1 MSVTLIN
8 GDGNPRVLAS
18 QDADWYGALTGQK
31 TCIVPI
37 NDNLS
42 ATITDSNTV
51 EIGSGVCITKEG
63 RRVQIDEGD
72 IEEIIIPTGTQ
83 GVDTYYIIGFHL
95 YINESG
101 QQVAETFVET
111 MASATDTI
119 TETTFKEGSSS
130 IYVSL
135 YRVKRSGLLMDSV
148 TRIIPTLK
156 TIVDINDTLG
166 SSDISAI
173 GDGTVTGGLSQLNS
187 DLSEQTMS
195 VGVYLQYASD
205 SALTNFVTFSNS
217 AQPATAYKIA
227 PNIYALSVTI
237 VPSNVSITPHLYR
250 IVFSNNG
257 EITSNIQILNIN
269 VWGRN
274 ATVNEGIGAQ
284 SNVGASSNSAYL
296 RNVSNPNTNWLPTS
310 WNGNSDR
317 VCVHAIVR
325 FSTL

>member
-18 QDADWYGALTGQK
+18 QDADWYGALTGQT

-37 NDNLS
+37 NDNLG
-42 ATITDSNTV
+42 ATIADSNTI
-51 EIGSGVCITKEG
+51 EISSGVCITKEG

-95 YINESG
+95 YINELG

-148 TRIIPTLK
+148 TRIIPILR
-156 TIVDINDTLG
+156 TIAELDNTLG
-166 SSDISAI
+166 TTDISAI
-173 GDGTVTGGLSQLNS
+173 GDGTVTGGISQLNS
-187 DLSEQTMS
+187 DLS
-195 VGVYLQYASD
+195 G
-205 SALTNFVTFSNS
+205 
-217 AQPATAYKIA
+217 K
-227 PNIYALSVTI
+227 
-237 VPSNVSITPHLYR
+237 SNVADAGYSLAVSGKTVSLKNKAGTVLNSINTQDTTAQIIVDGWFYSANASIAASQLYHFT
-250 IVFSNNG
+250 ISGIAKSGYTIIGLLDFGAENNG
-257 EITSNIQILNIN
+257 GNGESAVTCYRYTVESNTIQFYVKNNLTTTTIN
-269 VWGRN
+269 VRMR
-274 ATVNEGIGAQ
+274 AKV
-284 SNVGASSNSAYL
+284 VYF
-296 RNVSNPNTNWLPTS
+296 RNVTS
-310 WNGNSDR
+310 
-317 VCVHAIVR
+317 
-325 FSTL
+325 

>member
-1 MSVTLIN
+1 MI
-8 GDGNPRVLAS
+8 GE
-18 QDADWYGALTGQK
+18 K

-135 YRVKRSGLLMDSV
+135 YRVKRSGLLMESV
-148 TRIIPTLK
+148 TQIIPTLK
-156 TIVDINDTLG
+156 TIVDINDTIG
-166 SSDISAI
+166 STDISGI

-187 DLSEQTMS
+187 DLLDKAPIWKT
-195 VGVYLQYASD
+195 VGTVD
-205 SALTNFVTFSNS
+205 NV
-217 AQPATAYKIA
+217 P
-227 PNIYALSVTI
+227 LSTI
-237 VPSNVSITPHLYR
+237 TITLPYSTCAGKRVRLVGYSGMFIVNLNMYSGGSNVISRMGSVINPTADYKSGFELSWTSESATLCTIKRY
-250 IVFSNNG
+250 VNNSG
-257 EITSNIQILNIN
+257 AAFNSPLEIQ
-269 VWGRN
+269 
-274 ATVNEGIGAQ
+274 
-284 SNVGASSNSAYL
+284 
-296 RNVSNPNTNWLPTS
+296 
-310 WNGNSDR
+310 
-317 VCVHAIVR
+317 VCKDY
-325 FSTL
+325 

>member
-18 QDADWYGALTGQK
+18 QDADWYGALTGEK

-111 MASATDTI
+111 MSSATDII

-148 TRIIPTLK
+148 TQIIPTLK

-166 SSDISAI
+166 STDISAI
-173 GDGTVTGGLSQLNS
+173 GDGTVTGGLSRLNS
-187 DLSEQTMS
+187 DLTAVSASLTELGKVTTMS
-195 VGVYLQYASD
+195 
-205 SALTNFVTFSNS
+205 NS
-217 AQPATAYKIA
+217 HGYM
-227 PNIYALSVTI
+227 
-237 VPSNVSITPHLYR
+237 
-250 IVFSNNG
+250 
-257 EITSNIQILNIN
+257 SNIQGGYSVIGKIVVVGGRFTPTSDIPMRTAIGGRFPVPIAGTTPIKIFDGTNGTYIDGFIN
-269 VWGRN
+269 SSGDL
-274 ATVNEGIGAQ
+274 VNLTDALTSGQ
-284 SNVGASSNSAYL
+284 NVYVSGAYL
-296 RNVSNPNTNWLPTS
+296 K
-310 WNGNSDR
+310 
-317 VCVHAIVR
+317 H
-325 FSTL
+325 

>member
-1 MSVTLIN
+1 LI
-8 GDGNPRVLAS
+8 GE
-18 QDADWYGALTGQK
+18 K

-83 GVDTYYIIGFHL
+83 GIDTYYIIGFHL
-95 YINESG
+95 YINELG

-135 YRVKRSGLLMDSV
+135 YRVKRSGLSMESV
-148 TRIIPTLK
+148 TQIIPTLK
-156 TIVDINDTLG
+156 TIVDINDTIG
-166 SSDISAI
+166 STDISGI

-187 DLSEQTMS
+187 DLANLIYTEEFLSDAQTIGS
-195 VGVYLQYASD
+195 NARGAFNITITRTGYTPVGIIGVGVEA
-205 SALTNFVTFSNS
+205 
-217 AQPATAYKIA
+217 
-227 PNIYALSVTI
+227 
-237 VPSNVSITPHLYR
+237 
-250 IVFSNNG
+250 G
-257 EITSNIQILNIN
+257 
-269 VWGRN
+269 
-274 ATVNEGIGAQ
+274 
-284 SNVGASSNSAYL
+284 SAYIL
-296 RNVSNPNTNWLPTS
+296 LHDFGISGSTAFCQFTNSSTTS
-310 WNGNSDR
+310 ETFKAKLKVLYVKNLS
-317 VCVHAIVR
+317 
-325 FSTL
+325 

>member
-18 QDADWYGALTGQK
+18 QDADWYGALTGEK

-72 IEEIIIPTGTQ
+72 IEEIIIPTGTH

-95 YINESG
+95 YINELG

-148 TRIIPTLK
+148 TKIIPTLK

-187 DLSEQTMS
+187 DLTALSGALRFPELPPNNDLKYIQSAGDYGFVVFRFNAETVDNPTS
-195 VGVYLQYASD
+195 VGSGV
-205 SALTNFVTFSNS
+205 ALTFRISST
-217 AQPATAYKIA
+217 IA
-227 PNIYALSVTI
+227 VQLAFTYIDRNIYVRTKNSGWSSWRTI
-237 VPSNVSITPHLYR
+237 
-250 IVFSNNG
+250 
-257 EITSNIQILNIN
+257 
-269 VWGRN
+269 
-274 ATVNEGIGAQ
+274 
-284 SNVGASSNSAYL
+284 
-296 RNVSNPNTNWLPTS
+296 
-310 WNGNSDR
+310 
-317 VCVHAIVR
+317 
-325 FSTL
+325 

>member
-31 TCIVPI
+31 TCIIPI

-42 ATITDSNTV
+42 ATITDSNTI

-135 YRVKRSGLLMDSV
+135 YRVKRSGLLMESV
-148 TRIIPTLK
+148 TQIIPTLK

-166 SSDISAI
+166 STDISAI
-173 GDGTVTGGLSQLNS
+173 GDGTVTGAISTLNS
-187 DLSEQTMS
+187 DLSKEIDH
-195 VGVYLQYASD
+195 ASGGIAFGTQIAYMETVFD
-205 SALTNFVTFSNS
+205 SLTAEDKRRAIIQNGNTLIVRVADINNKLFNGISIVDSTKMICYTFDLANHTAKSITIESGSVTFNS
-217 AQPATAYKIA
+217 IGT
-227 PNIYALSVTI
+227 
-237 VPSNVSITPHLYR
+237 
-250 IVFSNNG
+250 
-257 EITSNIQILNIN
+257 NIN
-269 VWGRN
+269 
-274 ATVNEGIGAQ
+274 
-284 SNVGASSNSAYL
+284 SNRMTMYL
-296 RNVSNPNTNWLPTS
+296 V
-310 WNGNSDR
+310 
-317 VCVHAIVR
+317 
-325 FSTL
+325 

>member
-1 MSVTLIN
+1 MSLTLIN
-8 GDGNPRVLAS
+8 GDGNSRVLAS
-18 QDADWYGALTGQK
+18 QDADWYGALTGEK

-83 GVDTYYIIGFHL
+83 GIDTYYIIGFHL

-148 TRIIPTLK
+148 TRIIPILR
-156 TIVDINDTLG
+156 TIAELDNTLG
-166 SSDISAI
+166 TTDISAI
-173 GDGTVTGGLSQLNS
+173 GDGTVTGGISQLNS
-187 DLSEQTMS
+187 DLNYMKWKDVSSHFTITSSYASISHVYIRQCGHIICGRFQATFNNTMS
-195 VGVYLQYASD
+195 PNKAYFIRLVNDIG
-205 SALTNFVTFSNS
+205 ALYGLGGNITIGGGDGATSMPMVITLSNSNLILTPLVQFSNGNG
-217 AQPATAYKIA
+217 AHIEFFAY
-227 PNIYALSVTI
+227 Y
-237 VPSNVSITPHLYR
+237 
-250 IVFSNNG
+250 
-257 EITSNIQILNIN
+257 
-269 VWGRN
+269 
-274 ATVNEGIGAQ
+274 
-284 SNVGASSNSAYL
+284 
-296 RNVSNPNTNWLPTS
+296 
-310 WNGNSDR
+310 
-317 VCVHAIVR
+317 
-325 FSTL
+325 

>member
-42 ATITDSNTV
+42 ATITDSNTI

-148 TRIIPTLK
+148 TRIIPILR
-156 TIVDINDTLG
+156 TIAELDNTLG
-166 SSDISAI
+166 TTDISAI
-173 GDGTVTGGLSQLNS
+173 GDGTVTGGISQLNS
-187 DLSEQTMS
+187 DLSLITK
-195 VGVYLQYASD
+195 
-205 SALTNFVTFSNS
+205 TF
-217 AQPATAYKIA
+217 T
-227 PNIYALSVTI
+227 
-237 VPSNVSITPHLYR
+237 
-250 IVFSNNG
+250 G
-257 EITSNIQILNIN
+257 
-269 VWGRN
+269 
-274 ATVNEGIGAQ
+274 
-284 SNVGASSNSAYL
+284 
-296 RNVSNPNTNWLPTS
+296 PNTNVLANNYATIDISISIETGYTPIAILAFNSGNTMINMEAIAFTSDYSIVNARVFNATSATKVSKPTVTVLFVKS
-310 WNGNSDR
+310 
-317 VCVHAIVR
+317 AIVSR
-325 FSTL
+325 Q